1 MRTLEVLK
9 CVCTIS
15 DAGVSRAERI
25 KVDWRLVI
33 LWRQR
38 ALDLLDGLIVF
49 LLVNQN
55 AAEMKASERIIR
67 TIINGRPKFFLR
79 V

>member
-15 DAGVSRAERI
+15 GAGISRTERI
-25 KVDWRLVI
+25 KVNWRLVI
-33 LWRQR
+33 VWRQC
-38 ALDLLDGLIVF
+38 ALELLDGLIVF
-49 LLVNQN
+49 LLADQN